1 MEIKDTYIRRY
12 WEKIVADQL
21 ADELLGKGYQVD
33 REKKV
38 DEIIEVI
45 SEIILNYLSEN
56 TEEKI
61 TIKR

>member
-1 MEIKDTYIRRY
+1 M
-12 WEKIVADQL
+12 
-21 ADELLGKGYQVD
+21 D

-56 TEEKI
+56 TEENI

>member
-1 MEIKDTYIRRY
+1 MNM
-12 WEKIVADQL
+12 
-21 ADELLGKGYQVD
+21 D

-38 DEIIEVI
+38 DEIIDAI

-61 TIKR
+61 TIKGRKV

>member
-1 MEIKDTYIRRY
+1 M
-12 WEKIVADQL
+12 
-21 ADELLGKGYQVD
+21 D

-56 TEEKI
+56 TEES
-61 TIKR
+61 KRPTRTCIEK